1 MVEAFVAL
9 AAFLVVYILVAA
21 LQAQLERYRASFT
34 QHAGTTLADLF
45 VFLDPKK
52 VWWMALGFTLLVG
65 LVVTLVAETW
75 IVGLM
80 AGVVAMFIPRRALAF
95 MRARRE
101 YNFVMQLPDAL
112 QSLTGSLRAGSSLS
126 QALDLF
132 VAETRGPVAQEFDLM
147 QRELRMS
154 IPFDQAVTNLHRRI
168 PVAETQM
175 LAASMRIAR
184 ETGGNL
190 AEVLERLSDTL
201 RRKLEMEGK
210 IRALTAQ
217 GKAQGW
223 VMALLPLFLAWVLS
237 YMEPESM
244 ARLFTEPIG
253 WGVCAFVVVME
264 FIGYKFIKKIVSI
277 DV

>member
-1 MVEAFVAL
+1 
-9 AAFLVVYILVAA
+9 
-21 LQAQLERYRASFT
+21 
-34 QHAGTTLADLF
+34 
-45 VFLDPKK
+45 
-52 VWWMALGFTLLVG
+52 
-65 LVVTLVAETW
+65 
-75 IVGLM
+75 M

-112 QSLTGSLRAGSSLS
+112 QSLTGSLRAGSSLN

-190 AEVLERLSDTL
+190 AEVLERLSETL

>member
-1 MVEAFVAL
+1 MAEAFL
-9 AAFLVVYILVAA
+9 AIAVFLLVYILATL
-21 LQAQLERYRASFT
+21 LQTQLEKRRASFT
-34 QHAGTTLADLF
+34 QHAGATLADLF

-52 VWWMALGFTLLVG
+52 VWWMALGFTVFVG
-65 LVVTLVAETW
+65 LVVTIVTDAW
-75 IVGLM
+75 VVGLI
-80 AGVVAMFIPRRALAF
+80 AGVIAMFIPRRALAF
-95 MRARRE
+95 LRIRRE
-101 YNFVMQLPDAL
+101 HNFVMQLPDAL
-112 QSLTGSLRAGSSLS
+112 QSLTGSLRAGSSLN
-126 QALDLF
+126 QALDLL
-132 VAETRGPVAQEFDLM
+132 VVETKGPVAQEFDLM

-154 IPFDQAVTNLHRRI
+154 IPFDIAVTNLHRRI

-244 ARLFTEPIG
+244 GRLFTEPIG

-264 FIGYKFIKKIVSI
+264 FIGYQFIKKIVSI

>member
-1 MVEAFVAL
+1 VIEL
-9 AAFLVVYILVAA
+9 LIAAAA
-21 LQAQLERYRASFT
+21 TIIMFIVFGLLNKVIQNSRAGFT
-34 QHAGTTLADLF
+34 QHAGATLADLF

-52 VWWMALGFTLLVG
+52 IWWMALGFTIFVG
-65 LVVTLVAETW
+65 LAVTLIAGNWV
-75 IVGLM
+75 IGLM
-80 AGVVAMFIPRRALAF
+80 AGVIAIFIPRRVLAF
-95 MRARRE
+95 LRIRRE
-101 YNFVMQLPDAL
+101 HNFVMQLPDAL
-112 QSLTGSLRAGSSLS
+112 QSLTGSLRAGSSLN
-126 QALDLF
+126 QALDLL

-154 IPFDQAVTNLHRRI
+154 IPFDVAVTNLHRRI
-168 PVAETQM
+168 PGAETQM

-244 ARLFTEPIG
+244 SRLFTEPIG

-264 FIGYKFIKKIVSI
+264 FIGYQFIKKIVSI

>member
-1 MVEAFVAL
+1 MIELLMAFACAI
-9 AAFLVVYILVAA
+9 AAFIVSRMIYEIAD
-21 LQAQLERYRASFT
+21 QQRMNFT
-34 QHAGTTLADLF
+34 RHVGATLSDLF
-45 VFLDPKK
+45 VFLDPKL
-52 VWWMALGFTLLVG
+52 VWRIVLCFTFLIG
-65 LVVTLVAETW
+65 L
-75 IVGLM
+75 IVFIFTGSKIL
-80 AGVVAMFIPRRALAF
+80 ASGVVFISIFIPRRALAF
-95 MRARRE
+95 LRSRRE
-101 YNFVMQLPDAL
+101 YRFVMQLPDAL
-112 QSLTGSLRAGSSLS
+112 QALSGSMRAGSSLN

-132 VAETRGPVAQEFDLM
+132 VVETKGPVSQEFDLM
-147 QRELRMS
+147 LRELRMNV
-154 IPFDQAVTNLHRRI
+154 PFDMAVMNLHRRI
-168 PVAETQM
+168 PIAETQM
-175 LAASMRIAR
+175 LGASMRIAR

-237 YMEPESM
+237 YMEPQNMS
-244 ARLFTEPIG
+244 RLFTEPIG

>member
-1 MVEAFVAL
+1 MIELLIATATTITMFIVFGLLNTA
-9 AAFLVVYILVAA
+9 I
-21 LQAQLERYRASFT
+21 QNSRAGFT
-34 QHAGTTLADLF
+34 QHAGATLADLF

-65 LVVTLVAETW
+65 LVVTVVAETW

-112 QSLTGSLRAGSSLS
+112 QSLTGSLRAGSSLN

-190 AEVLERLSDTL
+190 AEVLERLSETL

>member
-1 MVEAFVAL
+1 VIELLIAVATTIIMFIVFGL
-9 AAFLVVYILVAA
+9 LNKAI
-21 LQAQLERYRASFT
+21 QSSRAGFT
-34 QHAGTTLADLF
+34 QHAGATLADLF

-52 VWWMALGFTLLVG
+52 VWWMALGFTVFVGFAVTIVTGAWVVG
-65 LVVTLVAETW
+65 L
-75 IVGLM
+75 I
-80 AGVVAMFIPRRALAF
+80 AGVIAIFIPRRALDF
-95 MRARRE
+95 LRTRRE

-112 QSLTGSLRAGSSLS
+112 QSLTGSLRAGSSLN
-126 QALDLF
+126 QALDLL

-154 IPFDQAVTNLHRRI
+154 TPFDVAVTNLHRRI

-244 ARLFTEPIG
+244 SRLFTEPIG

-264 FIGYKFIKKIVSI
+264 FIGYQFIKKIVSI

>member
-1 MVEAFVAL
+1 MAEAFL
-9 AAFLVVYILVAA
+9 AIAIFLLVYILATL
-21 LQAQLERYRASFT
+21 LQAQLEKRRASFT
-34 QHAGTTLADLF
+34 QHAGATLADLF

-52 VWWMALGFTLLVG
+52 VWWMALVFTVLVG
-65 LVVTLVAETW
+65 LVVNLMTETW
-75 IVGLM
+75 VVGLM

-112 QSLTGSLRAGSSLS
+112 QSLTGSLRAGSSLN